1 MAPSINEKENEKVV
15 GGSDITSTPEDVV
28 VNTESGDAATPA
40 EEGEIE
46 GSWSDYKVSLIKPLV
61 DIVLTLFSESSH
73 MLDLRNI

>member
-28 VNTESGDAATPA
+28 VNTESGDPATPA